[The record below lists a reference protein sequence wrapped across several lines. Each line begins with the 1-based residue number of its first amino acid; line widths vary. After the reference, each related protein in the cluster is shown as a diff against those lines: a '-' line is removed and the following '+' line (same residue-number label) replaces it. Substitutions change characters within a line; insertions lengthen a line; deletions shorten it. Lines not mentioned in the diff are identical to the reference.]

1 LDYAVLRQKNQDEGM
16 STTVRILGSRAREQ
30 LPGTSI
36 TLRAPGFRGAITQLA
51 ASAASPRVH
60 ALPFNEAAA
69 DAEVMLAARLALHL
83 EARSPAGG
91 PELRARSALAT
102 HPRLIVPRR
111 NGIAYALL
119 QTDEDGV
126 SNFVFPEAGGSDET
140 VFPLTIA
147 AEGTTHRTLRVFMWP
162 AQQVQGP
169 GAFAAV
175 GRFERQHR
183 PNRIAQLAPHGGWR
197 APDWEALARGPA
209 LLLLHGTFGTPQAAF
224 DDWLCDESFA
234 RVLDR
239 YQGRCIAFAHP
250 TLSVSPDEN
259 LAWLLAHL
267 PRRQDCI
274 DIVAHGRGGL
284 LARLIAADGRLPVRR
299 ACLIGTPNR
308 GTPLACDAHLA
319 RYLDGHVALLA
330 RARRH
335 VAEPTLQG
343 ALSLARGVSPGI
355 ETALPG
361 LEAMLP
367 DSLLLRALGA
377 SRAPVQQWYTIG
389 AQYSGAAAAT
399 GGGELQDFADAPNDL
414 VVPSDSCHDLGL
426 PAADS
431 LKLGGEDVHHHNY
444 FANVHVRAKL
454 DAWLE

>member
-1 LDYAVLRQKNQDEGM
+1 M
-16 STTVRILGSRAREQ
+16 PTTVRILGSRAREQ

-36 TLRAPGFRGAITQLA
+36 TLRAPGFRGAVTQLA

-60 ALPFNEAAA
+60 SLPFKEAAA
-69 DAEVMLAARLALHL
+69 DAEVMLAAHLALHL
-83 EARSPAGG
+83 EARPSEGEPG
-91 PELRARSALAT
+91 LRSRSALAT

-111 NGIAYALL
+111 KGIAYALL

-126 SNFVFPEAGGSDET
+126 SSFIFSETHESDEA
-140 VFPLTIA
+140 VFPLTVVS
-147 AEGTTHRTLRVFMWP
+147 GRTTHRTLRVFMWP

-169 GAFAAV
+169 GVLAAV
-175 GRFERQHR
+175 SRFERQHR
-183 PNRIAQLAPHGGWR
+183 PNRIAQIAPNGGWR
-197 APDWEALARGPA
+197 APDWDALARGPA

-239 YQGRCIAFAHP
+239 YHGRCIAFAHP

-259 LAWLLAHL
+259 LDWLCANT
-267 PRRQDCI
+267 PRRQDCV

-284 LARLIAADGRLPVRR
+284 LARLIAADGRVPVRR

-308 GTPLACDAHLA
+308 GTPLAGETQLP

-335 VAEPTLQG
+335 VSEPTLQG
-343 ALSLARGVSPGI
+343 ALSLARCMTFGSEPS
-355 ETALPG
+355 LPG
-361 LEAMLP
+361 LEAMAP

-377 SRAPVQQWYTIG
+377 FGAPAQQWFTIG
-389 AQYSGAAAAT
+389 AQYSGAGAVLNAGDPAEF
-399 GGGELQDFADAPNDL
+399 GAQPNDL
-414 VVPSDSCHDLGL
+414 VVPSEGCHDLGR
-426 PAADS
+426 AVTTES
-431 LKLGGEDVHHHNY
+431 LKLGGADVHHHGY
-444 FANVHVRAKL
+444 FSNTHVRARL